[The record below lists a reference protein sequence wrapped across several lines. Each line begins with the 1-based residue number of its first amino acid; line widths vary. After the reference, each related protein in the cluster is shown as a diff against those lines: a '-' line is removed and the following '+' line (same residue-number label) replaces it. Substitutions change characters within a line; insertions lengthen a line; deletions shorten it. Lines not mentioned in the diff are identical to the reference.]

1 MKNKRQRRILEIV
14 SEEDISTQKELAD
27 RLRSE
32 GYEITQATISRDI
45 KELQLIKVSNG
56 GDRYKYGRPQ
66 DSIPGDSKLR
76 LIFREFVLSYEYSE
90 NIIIVNTAPGNANTV
105 AYVIDRLNW
114 QQVIGTLAG
123 DDTIM
128 LIVKPKEAV
137 PDVIELIE
145 GYLE

>member
-14 SEEDISTQKELAD
+14 TSEDISTQKELAD

-32 GYEITQATISRDI
+32 GFEITQATISRDI
-45 KELQLIKVSNG
+45 KELQLIKVSTG

-137 PDVIELIE
+137 PEVIELIE
-145 GYLE
+145 GYLG